1 MKYRSCPLRSPE
13 RTRNTLEKERRWNV
27 NTEIIFLVEE
37 DSASGFF
44 ARALGHP
51 IFTEAETVEE
61 LKNNIRDAIRCHF
74 DESEL
79 PRIIRLH
86 FVKEEVIAL

>member
-1 MKYRSCPLRSPE
+1 MD
-13 RTRNTLEKERRWNV
+13 
-27 NTEIIFLVEE
+27 TEIIFLVEE
-37 DSASGFF
+37 DAVSGFF

-51 IFTEAETVEE
+51 IFTQAETLEE
-61 LKNNIRDAIRCHF
+61 LKKNIRDAIRCHF

>member
-1 MKYRSCPLRSPE
+1 MVIALNTSD
-13 RTRNTLEKERRWNV
+13 TLEKERRWNLD
-27 NTEIIFLVEE
+27 TEIIFLIEE
-37 DSASGFF
+37 DSVSGFF

-51 IFTEAETVEE
+51 IFTQAETLED
-61 LKNNIRDAIRCHF
+61 LKENIRDAIRCHF